1 MYCILC
7 TCVQSIPSSPP
18 GKVPS
23 ETTPKKPNRKQGG
36 GAKGA
41 GAGTKHGNGGSSKGT
56 AGRANSAPSRRVK
69 GYDAHNRDTF
79 GVENGGGGGGGGGG
93 SGRNNEGWGF
103 EEMLAANERLTGRTF
118 TYDGNP
124 HEFGDPVATADH
136 EVDANDAQPA
146 ESATTASSDAV
157 GGSTGGCVGGM
168 AAELSHAHPFHVA
181 RKEDQV
187 AHLRARNPHVHTH
200 LHAHHHNHHPH
211 LPNNGTGVVGVV
223 TSTTSATAALA
234 AAPTV
239 DEEGGHCSQ
248 GTSAGSCTERASA
261 GGVGEDGCQSTV
273 TNGFD
278 LWSSEAA
285 PSSSTPV
292 SGGGLFGEF
301 KFDMLDI
308 MRAVPQG

>member
-1 MYCILC
+1 M
-7 TCVQSIPSSPP
+7 
-18 GKVPS
+18 PS
-23 ETTPKKPNRKQGG
+23 ETTPKKPHRKQGG

-41 GAGTKHGNGGSSKGT
+41 GAGSSSTKNGNAGSSKGT

-79 GVENGGGGGGGGGG
+79 GVENGGGSGGGGGG
-93 SGRNNEGWGF
+93 SGRNSEGWDF
-103 EEMLAANERLTGRTF
+103 EAMLAANERLTGRTF

-124 HEFGDPVATADH
+124 HEFGDPVATTDH
-136 EVDANDAQPA
+136 KVDAHHAQRI
-146 ESATTASSDAV
+146 ESATTASADAAV
-157 GGSTGGCVGGM
+157 QAGCVAGM
-168 AAELSHAHPFHVA
+168 AAELSHIHPFHVA

-187 AHLRARNPHVHTH
+187 AHLRARNPQVYAHV
-200 LHAHHHNHHPH
+200 HAHHHNHNQHMV
-211 LPNNGTGVVGVV
+211 NNGTGVVGVV

-234 AAPTV
+234 AAPMV
-239 DEEGGHCSQ
+239 GEEGGRCSQ
-248 GTSAGSCTERASA
+248 GTTAGSCTEKAS
-261 GGVGEDGCQSTV
+261 GGGAGEDGCQATV
-273 TNGFD
+273 THGFD

-308 MRAVPQG
+308 MKAVPQG